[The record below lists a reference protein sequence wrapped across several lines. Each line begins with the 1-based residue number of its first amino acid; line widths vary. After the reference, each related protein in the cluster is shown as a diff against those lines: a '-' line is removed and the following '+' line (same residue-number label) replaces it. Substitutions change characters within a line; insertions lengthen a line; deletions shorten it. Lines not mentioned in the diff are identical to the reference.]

1 VQDPS
6 ELKTLELVK
15 GTLSHLMAV
24 AEQQM
29 KLLRLEATE
38 QLIQERRMLVLV
50 GVGVGVILSG
60 MLMLLVAAAM
70 GLGVAMGGRHWAGS
84 LVLAA
89 PLLVAGALLCAAGW
103 RHRVRTLLPLSSLEL
118 DKELKWAQTNLS

>member
-1 VQDPS
+1 M
-6 ELKTLELVK
+6 KTLELVK

-38 QLIQERRMLVLV
+38 QLVQERRMLVLI
-50 GVGVGVILSG
+50 GLGAGLALSG

-89 PLLVAGALLCAAGW
+89 PLLAAGAVLCALGW
-103 RHRVRTLLPLSSLEL
+103 RRRVRTLLPVSSLEL

>member
-1 VQDPS
+1 M
-6 ELKTLELVK
+6 KTLELVK

-38 QLIQERRMLVLV
+38 QLVQERRMLVLV
-50 GVGVGVILSG
+50 GLGAGLALSG
-60 MLMLLVAAAM
+60 LLMLLVAAAM
-70 GLGVAMGGRHWAGS
+70 GLGVAMGGHHWAGS
-84 LVLAA
+84 LTLAV
-89 PLLVAGALLCAAGW
+89 PLLVAGAISCAAGW
-103 RHRVRTLLPLSSLEL
+103 RRRVRTLLPLSSLEL

>member
-1 VQDPS
+1 MQ
-6 ELKTLELVK
+6 TLELVK

-38 QLIQERRMLVLV
+38 QLLQERRMLVLV
-50 GVGVGVILSG
+50 GIGAGVILG
-60 MLMLLVAAAM
+60 GVVMLLVAAAM
-70 GLGVAMGGRHWAGS
+70 GLGVALGGRHWAGS

-89 PLLVAGALLCAAGW
+89 PLLLLGAILCAAGW
-103 RHRVRTLLPLSSLEL
+103 RQRVRTLLPLSSLEL